1 MTHRWWFAALAA
13 SGIFAGHMTFDA
25 FIHIG
30 HVGVGCGAL
39 AAWIVAAASFGVVAW
54 RMRAKNILRW
64 WHVVLV
70 FAIGGS
76 SFVNQG
82 GVLWPICIPGPRFNE
97 ISMMAG
103 SSP

>member
-1 MTHRWWFAALAA
+1 MAL
-13 SGIFAGHMTFDA
+13 DA
-25 FIHIG
+25 
-30 HVGVGCGAL
+30 GAL
-39 AAWIVAAASFGVVAW
+39 AAWIIAAASFGAVAW

-76 SFVNQG
+76 SFVGQS

>member
-1 MTHRWWFAALAA
+1 
-13 SGIFAGHMTFDA
+13 MTFDA

-39 AAWIVAAASFGVVAW
+39 ATWIVAAASFGAVAW
-54 RMRAKNILRW
+54 RMRARNILRW

-76 SFVNQG
+76 SFVGQS
-82 GVLWPICIPGPRFNE
+82 GVLWPICIPGPESHIMNWMHMR
-97 ISMMAG
+97 
-103 SSP
+103 P